1 MVCFVILVE
10 VVPVIVMAHPVVAQ
24 METHRLLQ
32 VLILNV
38 KNAVVVAVAENAMEP
53 AKFILLALIM
63 VHLLTRSVHLV
74 MAQEN
79 VICAMVQVVINKSA
93 NYQFENS
100 FKVIELKGL

>member
-24 METHRLLQ
+24 IVIHHLQ

-38 KNAVVVAVAENAMEP
+38 KNSVVVAVAENAMESV
-53 AKFILLALIM
+53 KFILLALIM
-63 VHLLTRSVHLV
+63 VCLLTRSAHLV

-79 VICAMVQVVINKSA
+79 VICAMVQVVIKIIS
-93 NYQFENS
+93 
-100 FKVIELKGL
+100 L

>member
-1 MVCFVILVE
+1 MCFVILVE
-10 VVPVIVMAHPVVAQ
+10 VVPVIVMDHPVVAQ
-24 METHRLLQ
+24 IVIHRLLR

-38 KNAVVVAVAENAMEP
+38 KSVVEEVVAENAMEP

-63 VHLLTRSVHLV
+63 VYLLIRSAHLV
-74 MAQEN
+74 MAQGN
-79 VICAMVQVVINKSA
+79 VICAMVQVVINKST